1 MTENNDNIFDYL
13 QRKEEDNYFLDG
25 LIDVKRIKE
34 RTNFT
39 LSETQN
45 FVTKSF
51 LTKLFD
57 RNNIIKYGKM
67 IGEVTIPFNQ
77 ANGNFLIQI
86 INKEQIKKRLSKVKT
101 EEQTKIA
108 YIHISTI
115 QIIIKST
122 MKLGINAPIELE
134 IRDDRIIDQEE
145 SIIAK
150 GSGNL
155 NCGIIILDINLQ
167 QGLSLTDE
175 NLDSSIVIKYE
186 LKREDL
192 VTYQINYALTNSH
205 HSLTFKDKEVI
216 TIEDLF
222 KPIIHLEAPLKII
235 KAEPSR
241 RSVQQDPRK
250 IRETRTERLTQSERL
265 HPNGSNNQNQ
275 EEEDIKNITIIHQNH
290 DNSKI
295 ETLKQMITDL
305 GKKL

>member
-1 MTENNDNIFDYL
+1 MFDYL

-25 LIDVKRIKE
+25 LIDVKKIKE

-51 LTKLFD
+51 LSKLFD
-57 RNNIIKYGKM
+57 RENIIKYGKM

-77 ANGNFLIQI
+77 TNGNFLVQI
-86 INKEQIKKRLSKVKT
+86 INKEQIRKRLSKVKP
-101 EEQTKIA
+101 EERTKIA

-134 IRDDRIIDQEE
+134 IRDDRILNQEE
-145 SIIAK
+145 SIITK

-155 NCGIIILDINLQ
+155 SCGIIKFDINLQ
-167 QGLSLTDE
+167 QGISLTDE

-186 LKREDL
+186 LKRDDL
-192 VTYQINYALTNSH
+192 MKENSKPFSVTYQINYVLTNSH

-222 KPIIHLEAPLKII
+222 KPIIHLEAPLKIV
-235 KAEPSR
+235 KAESSK
-241 RSVQQDPRK
+241 RSIQQDPRK
-250 IRETRTERLTQSERL
+250 IAEKVQLEELDD
-265 HPNGSNNQNQ
+265 QNQ
-275 EEEDIKNITIIHQNH
+275 ETEDIKNITIIHQNQE
-290 DNSKI
+290 NSEI
-295 ETLKQMITDL
+295 ETLKQMIIDL
-305 GKKL
+305 SNKI

>member
-1 MTENNDNIFDYL
+1 MTENNDNMFDYI
-13 QRKEEDNYFLDG
+13 QKQEEDSYFLDG
-25 LIDVKRIKE
+25 LIDVKKIKE
-34 RTNFT
+34 RINFT

-51 LTKLFD
+51 LSKLFNRD
-57 RNNIIKYGKM
+57 NIIKYGKM
-67 IGEVTIPFNQ
+67 IGEVAIPFNQ
-77 ANGNFLIQI
+77 VNGNFLVQI
-86 INKEQIKKRLSKVKT
+86 INKEQIGKRLSKLKS
-101 EEQTKIA
+101 EERKKIA

-134 IRDDRIIDQEE
+134 IRDYRLLDQDE

-150 GSGNL
+150 GLGNL
-155 NCGIIILDINLQ
+155 SCGIIKFDINLQ

-192 VTYQINYALTNSH
+192 MKENSKPFSVTYQINYALTNSH
-205 HSLTFKDKEVI
+205 HSLTFRDKEVI

-222 KPIIHLEAPLKII
+222 KPIIRLETPIKIV

-241 RSVQQDPRK
+241 RSIQQDPRK
-250 IRETRTERLTQSERL
+250 INQRLQPIEL
-265 HPNGSNNQNQ
+265 EDQNQ
-275 EEEDIKNITIIHQNH
+275 EEKEIKNITIIHQNQE
-290 DNSKI
+290 NKEI

-305 GKKL
+305 SNRI

>member
-1 MTENNDNIFDYL
+1 MFDYL

-25 LIDVKRIKE
+25 LIDVKKIKE

-45 FVTKSF
+45 FVTKFF
-51 LTKLFD
+51 LSKIFD
-57 RNNIIKYGKM
+57 RENIIKYGKM

-77 ANGNFLIQI
+77 TNGNFLVQI
-86 INKEQIKKRLSKVKT
+86 INKEQIRKRLSKVKP
-101 EEQTKIA
+101 EERTKIA

-134 IRDDRIIDQEE
+134 IRDDRILNQEE
-145 SIIAK
+145 SIITK

-155 NCGIIILDINLQ
+155 SCGIIKFDINLQ
-167 QGLSLTDE
+167 QGISLTDE

-186 LKREDL
+186 LKRDDL
-192 VTYQINYALTNSH
+192 MKENSKPFSVTYQINYALTNSH

-222 KPIIHLEAPLKII
+222 KPIIHLEAPFKIV
-235 KAEPSR
+235 KAESSK
-241 RSVQQDPRK
+241 RSIQQDPRK
-250 IRETRTERLTQSERL
+250 I
-265 HPNGSNNQNQ
+265 
-275 EEEDIKNITIIHQNH
+275 
-290 DNSKI
+290 
-295 ETLKQMITDL
+295 
-305 GKKL
+305 GKAQPKRIS

>member
-1 MTENNDNIFDYL
+1 MFDYI
-13 QRKEEDNYFLDG
+13 QKQEEDSYFLDG
-25 LIDVKRIKE
+25 LIDVKKIKE

-51 LTKLFD
+51 LSKLFNRD
-57 RNNIIKYGKM
+57 NIIKYGKM
-67 IGEVTIPFNQ
+67 IGEVAIPFNQ
-77 ANGNFLIQI
+77 ANGNFLVQI
-86 INKEQIKKRLSKVKT
+86 INKEQIGKRLSKLKT
-101 EEQTKIA
+101 EERKKIA

-134 IRDDRIIDQEE
+134 IRDDRLLDQDE

-150 GSGNL
+150 GLGNL
-155 NCGIIILDINLQ
+155 SCGIIKFDINLQ

-192 VTYQINYALTNSH
+192 MKENGKPFSVTYQINYALTNSH
-205 HSLTFKDKEVI
+205 HSLTFRDKEVI

-222 KPIIHLEAPLKII
+222 EPIIRLETPIKIV
-235 KAEPSR
+235 KAEPN
-241 RSVQQDPRK
+241 PRK
-250 IRETRTERLTQSERL
+250 INQVGRLTQSEKFQL
-265 HPNGSNNQNQ
+265 KESENQ
-275 EEEDIKNITIIHQNH
+275 EQEGDIKNITIIHQNQ
-290 DNSKI
+290 DNSEI

-305 GKKL
+305 SNRI

>member
-1 MTENNDNIFDYL
+1 
-13 QRKEEDNYFLDG
+13 
-25 LIDVKRIKE
+25 
-34 RTNFT
+34 
-39 LSETQN
+39 
-45 FVTKSF
+45 
-51 LTKLFD
+51 
-57 RNNIIKYGKM
+57 M

-77 ANGNFLIQI
+77 TNGNFLVQI
-86 INKEQIKKRLSKVKT
+86 INKEQNRKRLSKVKT
-101 EEQTKIA
+101 EERAKIA

-155 NCGIIILDINLQ
+155 NCGIIKFDINLQ

-192 VTYQINYALTNSH
+192 MKENSKPFSVTYQINYAFTNSH

-222 KPIIHLEAPLKII
+222 KPIIHLEAPLKIV
-235 KAEPSR
+235 KAEPNPR
-241 RSVQQDPRK
+241 R
-250 IRETRTERLTQSERL
+250 IRENQSLTQLKRFQLNE
-265 HPNGSNNQNQ
+265 SNNQNQ
-275 EEEDIKNITIIHQNH
+275 EEEDTKNITIIHQNQ
-290 DNSKI
+290 DNKEI
-295 ETLKQMITDL
+295 ETLKQMITDISKIL
-305 GKKL
+305 

>member
-1 MTENNDNIFDYL
+1 MEENSDSMFDYI
-13 QRKEEDNYFLDG
+13 QRQEEDNYFLDG
-25 LIDVKRIKE
+25 LIDVKKIKE

-45 FVTKSF
+45 FATKSF
-51 LTKLFD
+51 LSKLFNRD
-57 RNNIIKYGKM
+57 NIIKYGKM
-67 IGEVTIPFNQ
+67 IGEVAIPFNQ
-77 ANGNFLIQI
+77 ANSNFLVQI
-86 INKEQIKKRLSKVKT
+86 INKEQIGKRLSKLKI
-101 EEQTKIA
+101 EERRKIA

-134 IRDDRIIDQEE
+134 IRDDRLLDQDE

-150 GSGNL
+150 GLGNL
-155 NCGIIILDINLQ
+155 SFGIIKFDINLQ

-192 VTYQINYALTNSH
+192 MKKNSKPFSVTYQINYALTN
-205 HSLTFKDKEVI
+205 
-216 TIEDLF
+216 IEDLF
-222 KPIIHLEAPLKII
+222 KPIIRLETPIKMV

-241 RSVQQDPRK
+241 RSIQQDPRK
-250 IRETRTERLTQSERL
+250 VNQVGRLTKSERFQL
-265 HPNGSNNQNQ
+265 KELENQ
-275 EEEDIKNITIIHQNH
+275 EREDDIKNITIIHQNQ
-290 DNSKI
+290 DNSEI

-305 GKKL
+305 SNRI

>member
-1 MTENNDNIFDYL
+1 MFDYI
-13 QRKEEDNYFLDG
+13 QRQEEDNYFLDG
-25 LIDVKRIKE
+25 LIDVKKIKE

-45 FVTKSF
+45 FATKSF
-51 LTKLFD
+51 LSKLFNRD
-57 RNNIIKYGKM
+57 NIIKYGKM
-67 IGEVTIPFNQ
+67 IGEVAIPFNQ
-77 ANGNFLIQI
+77 ANSNFLVQI
-86 INKEQIKKRLSKVKT
+86 INKEQIGKRLSKLKI
-101 EEQTKIA
+101 EERRKIA

-134 IRDDRIIDQEE
+134 IRDDRLLDQDE

-150 GSGNL
+150 GLGNL
-155 NCGIIILDINLQ
+155 SFGIIKFDINLQ

-192 VTYQINYALTNSH
+192 MKKNSKPFSVTYQINYALTNSH
-205 HSLTFKDKEVI
+205 HSLTFRDKEVI

-222 KPIIHLEAPLKII
+222 KPIIRLETPIKMV

-241 RSVQQDPRK
+241 RSIQQDPRK
-250 IRETRTERLTQSERL
+250 VNQVGRLTKSERFQL
-265 HPNGSNNQNQ
+265 KELENQ
-275 EEEDIKNITIIHQNH
+275 EREDDIKNITIIHQNQ
-290 DNSKI
+290 DNSEI

-305 GKKL
+305 SNRI

>member
-1 MTENNDNIFDYL
+1 MFDYL

-25 LIDVKRIKE
+25 LIDVKKIKE

-51 LTKLFD
+51 LSKLFD
-57 RNNIIKYGKM
+57 RENIIKYGKM

-77 ANGNFLIQI
+77 TNGNFLVQI
-86 INKEQIKKRLSKVKT
+86 INKEQIRKRLSKVKL
-101 EEQTKIA
+101 EERTKIA

-134 IRDDRIIDQEE
+134 IRDDRILNQEE

-155 NCGIIILDINLQ
+155 SCGIIKFDINLQ
-167 QGLSLTDE
+167 QGISLTDE

-186 LKREDL
+186 LKRDDL
-192 VTYQINYALTNSH
+192 ITYQINYALTNSH

-222 KPIIHLEAPLKII
+222 KPIIHLEAPLKIV
-235 KAEPSR
+235 KAESSK
-241 RSVQQDPRK
+241 RSIQQDPRK
-250 IRETRTERLTQSERL
+250 IGKTQPERITQSERVQL
-265 HPNGSNNQNQ
+265 EESDDQNQ
-275 EEEDIKNITIIHQNH
+275 ETEDIKNITIIHQNQE
-290 DNSKI
+290 NSEI
-295 ETLKQMITDL
+295 ETLKQMIIDL
-305 GKKL
+305 SNRI